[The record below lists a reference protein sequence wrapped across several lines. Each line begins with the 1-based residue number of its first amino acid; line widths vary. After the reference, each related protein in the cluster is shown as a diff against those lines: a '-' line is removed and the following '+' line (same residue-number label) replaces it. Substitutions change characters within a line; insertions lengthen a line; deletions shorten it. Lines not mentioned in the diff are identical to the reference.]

1 MKRITLHINQLVINP
16 DINPRHA
23 SDDDV
28 SDLVAQIRA
37 NGYSDA
43 IWVRPLSEGFRARAK
58 ALVADHPAK
67 SGDLYE
73 VLDGSRR
80 RRALL
85 EAMATDPAMSREI
98 ACDLIEA
105 DDIRAKELA
114 LAANVARAP
123 LTPADEARAFY
134 ALKMG
139 GMDESDIAGHF
150 AVPLPRVRQRLALG
164 QLPDAILDALR
175 AGHINLDTARAF
187 TLTNSRERQLKV
199 FEETRQ
205 LTAWNVKDAL
215 TARTVRAD
223 DARAELVGLEAYRAA
238 GGTVIEDLFSDAAWL
253 DNEKLLQQLFAFTLK
268 ARVKALKDEG
278 WSFVKV
284 LQGREVYDA
293 YKFSTSAP
301 KGRRTLGEA
310 EREELAALKARA
322 AEVKKLM
329 AAYDESEEES
339 DEDSEAQ
346 EERFDERDKL
356 NAAITALTA
365 QPYTE
370 KQRQSLGVLLCLPDR
385 GGLEMKYGVLAPGKK
400 DTAPARGRK
409 DRDPEQDD
417 HAGDDDQPQAE
428 PLREA
433 GFSEA
438 VEVALVK
445 AARDAVKLA
454 MVKDRPALAARL
466 GLAGRVQGW
475 LCEVA
480 ADCGVEQD
488 YELPP
493 FVTVQN
499 ARDPLD
505 GGAAFETMKT
515 EMVKAL
521 AAAEGFAGLLALIE
535 TFTPEQVTALEA
547 MMAAH
552 WFTANSLRHVD
563 VRAVIDALDPDMR
576 AEGFAIDEAFLGR
589 LSRDQLSLISAEIS
603 PDAPI
608 TKGKKPEMV
617 AAILHLITQSGW
629 LPAQLR
635 TPSYRGPGSEDQAEA
650 PDAPE
655 EQAAEEKAA

>member
-253 DNEKLLQQLFAFTLK
+253 GNEKLLQKLFDETLK

-589 LSRDQLSLISAEIS
+589 LSRDQLALVSAEIT
-603 PDAPI
+603 PDAPV

-617 AAILHLITQSGW
+617 AAILPLISQSGW
-629 LPAQLR
+629 LPEQLR

-650 PDAPE
+650 SDAAE
-655 EQAAEEKAA
+655 EQAPEEKAA

>member
-1 MKRITLHINQLVINP
+1 MERLSLHLDQLVINP

-23 SDDDV
+23 SDAEV
-28 SDLVAQIRA
+28 GDLVAQIRA
-37 NGYSDA
+37 NGFTDPL
-43 IWVRPLSEGFRARAK
+43 WVRPLSQAC
-58 ALVADHPAK
+58 ADAQ
-67 SGDLYE
+67 GLGNIGITDLYE
-73 VLDGSRR
+73 VIDGSRR
-80 RRALL
+80 LRAV
-85 EAMATDPAMSREI
+85 REVADALGI
-98 ACDLIEA
+98 TTIPVDVMEA
-105 DDIRAKELA
+105 DDARARELA

-205 LTAWNVKDAL
+205 LTARNVKDAL

-253 DNEKLLQQLFAFTLK
+253 DNEKLLQQLFDETLK

-301 KGRRTLGEA
+301 KGRRTLSEA
-310 EREELAALKARA
+310 EREELATHKARLA
-322 AEVKKLM
+322 DVEKLID
-329 AAYDESEEES
+329 AYDQADIDEDS
-339 DEDSEAQ
+339 DEDDRAQ
-346 EERFDERDKL
+346 EKRLVERDKL
-356 NAAITALTA
+356 DAAITALTA

-385 GGLEMKYGVLAPGKK
+385 GGLKMKYGVLAPGKK
-400 DTAPARGRK
+400 DTAPARASK
-409 DRDPEQDD
+409 VRDPEEDD
-417 HAGDDDQPQAE
+417 HAGDDDAPQAE

-480 ADCGVEQD
+480 ADCGVEQE

-505 GGAAFETMKT
+505 GGGAFETMKT

-521 AAAEGFAGLLALIE
+521 AKAEGFAGLLALLE

-563 VRAVIDALDPDMR
+563 VRAVIDALDPDMG
-576 AEGFAIDEAFLGR
+576 AEGFTIDAAFLGR
-589 LSRDQLSLISAEIS
+589 LSRDQLSLISAEIT

-608 TKGKKPEMV
+608 TKGKKPDMV
-617 AAILHLITQSGW
+617 AAILPLITQSGW
-629 LPAQLR
+629 LPQHLR

-650 PDAPE
+650 SDAAE
-655 EQAAEEKAA
+655 EQAPEEKAA

>member
-1 MKRITLHINQLVINP
+1 MERLSLHLDQLVINP

-23 SDDDV
+23 SDAEV
-28 SDLVAQIRA
+28 GDLVAQIRA
-37 NGYSDA
+37 NGFTDPL
-43 IWVRPLSEGFRARAK
+43 WVRPLSQAC
-58 ALVADHPAK
+58 ADAQ
-67 SGDLYE
+67 GLGNIGITDLYE
-73 VLDGSRR
+73 VIDGSRR
-80 RRALL
+80 LRAV
-85 EAMATDPAMSREI
+85 REVADALGI
-98 ACDLIEA
+98 TTIPVDVMEA
-105 DDIRAKELA
+105 DDARARELA

-253 DNEKLLQQLFAFTLK
+253 DNEKLLQQLFDETLK

-301 KGRRTLGEA
+301 KGRRTLSEA
-310 EREELAALKARA
+310 EREELATHKARLA
-322 AEVKKLM
+322 DVEKLID
-329 AAYDESEEES
+329 AYDQADIDEDS
-339 DEDSEAQ
+339 DEDDRAQ
-346 EERFDERDKL
+346 EKRLVERDKL
-356 NAAITALTA
+356 DAAITALTA

-385 GGLEMKYGVLAPGKK
+385 GGLKMKYGVLAPGKK
-400 DTAPARGRK
+400 DTAPARASK
-409 DRDPEQDD
+409 VRDPEEDD
-417 HAGDDDQPQAE
+417 HAGDDDAPQAE

-438 VEVALVK
+438 VEVA
-445 AARDAVKLA
+445 AMAMRMAIEGDAS
-454 MVKDRPALAARL
+454 
-466 GLAGRVQGW
+466 
-475 LCEVA
+475 VA
-480 ADCGVEQD
+480 K
-488 YELPP
+488 P
-493 FVTVQN
+493 
-499 ARDPLD
+499 
-505 GGAAFETMKT
+505 T
-515 EMVKAL
+515 EENCK
-521 AAAEGFAGLLALIE
+521 
-535 TFTPEQVTALEA
+535 
-547 MMAAH
+547 
-552 WFTANSLRHVD
+552 
-563 VRAVIDALDPDMR
+563 
-576 AEGFAIDEAFLGR
+576 
-589 LSRDQLSLISAEIS
+589 
-603 PDAPI
+603 
-608 TKGKKPEMV
+608 
-617 AAILHLITQSGW
+617 
-629 LPAQLR
+629 
-635 TPSYRGPGSEDQAEA
+635 
-650 PDAPE
+650 
-655 EQAAEEKAA
+655 

>member
-1 MKRITLHINQLVINP
+1 
-16 DINPRHA
+16 
-23 SDDDV
+23 
-28 SDLVAQIRA
+28 
-37 NGYSDA
+37 
-43 IWVRPLSEGFRARAK
+43 
-58 ALVADHPAK
+58 
-67 SGDLYE
+67 
-73 VLDGSRR
+73 
-80 RRALL
+80 
-85 EAMATDPAMSREI
+85 
-98 ACDLIEA
+98 
-105 DDIRAKELA
+105 
-114 LAANVARAP
+114 
-123 LTPADEARAFY
+123 
-134 ALKMG
+134 
-139 GMDESDIAGHF
+139 
-150 AVPLPRVRQRLALG
+150 
-164 QLPDAILDALR
+164 
-175 AGHINLDTARAF
+175 
-187 TLTNSRERQLKV
+187 
-199 FEETRQ
+199 
-205 LTAWNVKDAL
+205 
-215 TARTVRAD
+215 
-223 DARAELVGLEAYRAA
+223 
-238 GGTVIEDLFSDAAWL
+238 
-253 DNEKLLQQLFAFTLK
+253 
-268 ARVKALKDEG
+268 
-278 WSFVKV
+278 
-284 LQGREVYDA
+284 
-293 YKFSTSAP
+293 
-301 KGRRTLGEA
+301 
-310 EREELAALKARA
+310 
-322 AEVKKLM
+322 VKKLM

-346 EERFDERDKL
+346 KERYDERDKL

-385 GGLEMKYGVLAPGKK
+385 GGLEVRYGVLAPGKK

-417 HAGDDDQPQAE
+417 HAGDDDAPPPE

-433 GFSEA
+433 GYSEA
-438 VEVALVK
+438 VDVALVK

-589 LSRDQLSLISAEIS
+589 LSRDQLALVSAEIT

-617 AAILHLITQSGW
+617 AAILPLISQSGW
-629 LPAQLR
+629 LPEQLR

-650 PDAPE
+650 SDAAE
-655 EQAAEEKAA
+655 EQAPEEKAA

>member
-1 MKRITLHINQLVINP
+1 MERLSLHLDQLVINP

-23 SDDDV
+23 SDAEV
-28 SDLVAQIRA
+28 GDLVAQIRA
-37 NGYSDA
+37 NGFTDPL
-43 IWVRPLSEGFRARAK
+43 WVRPLSQAC
-58 ALVADHPAK
+58 ADAQ
-67 SGDLYE
+67 GLGNIGITDLYE
-73 VLDGSRR
+73 VIDGSRR
-80 RRALL
+80 LRAV
-85 EAMATDPAMSREI
+85 REVADALGI
-98 ACDLIEA
+98 TTIPVDVMEA
-105 DDIRAKELA
+105 DDARARELA

-253 DNEKLLQQLFAFTLK
+253 GNEKLLQQLFDDTLK

-356 NAAITALTA
+356 DAAITALTA

-385 GGLEMKYGVLAPGKK
+385 GGLEVRYGVLAPGKK

-409 DRDPEQDD
+409 DREQEQDD
-417 HAGDDDQPQAE
+417 HAGDDDAPPPE

-433 GFSEA
+433 GYSEA

-480 ADCGVEQD
+480 ADCGVEQE
-488 YELPP
+488 YESPP

-499 ARDPLD
+499 ARDPFGFLD

-563 VRAVIDALDPDMR
+563 VRAVIDALDPDMG

-589 LSRDQLSLISAEIS
+589 LSRDQLALVSAEIT

-617 AAILHLITQSGW
+617 AAILPLITQSGW

>member
-1 MKRITLHINQLVINP
+1 MERLSLHLDQLVINP

-23 SDDDV
+23 SDAEV
-28 SDLVAQIRA
+28 GDLVAQIRA
-37 NGYSDA
+37 NGFTDPL
-43 IWVRPLSEGFRARAK
+43 WVRPLSQAC
-58 ALVADHPAK
+58 ADAQ
-67 SGDLYE
+67 GLGNIGITDLYE
-73 VLDGSRR
+73 VIDGSRR
-80 RRALL
+80 LRAV
-85 EAMATDPAMSREI
+85 REVADALGI
-98 ACDLIEA
+98 TTIPVDVMEA
-105 DDIRAKELA
+105 DDARARELA

-199 FEETRQ
+199 FEETRN
-205 LTAWNVKDAL
+205 LAAWNVKDAL
-215 TARTVRAD
+215 TAKTVRAD

-253 DNEKLLQQLFAFTLK
+253 DNEKLLQKLFDDTLK

-284 LQGREVYDA
+284 LQGRETYNE
-293 YKFSTSAP
+293 YQFNTSAP
-301 KGRRTLGEA
+301 KGRRTLSEA
-310 EREELAALKARA
+310 EREDLAALKARA
-322 AEVKKLM
+322 DEVQKLIK
-329 AAYDESEEES
+329 AYDESDAEEVSEEEH
-339 DEDSEAQ
+339 EAQ
-346 EERFDERDKL
+346 EKRFDERDKIV
-356 NAAITALTA
+356 AAITALTA

-385 GGLEMKYGVLAPGKK
+385 GGLKMKYGVLTPGKK

-417 HAGDDDQPQAE
+417 HAGDDDAPPPE

-480 ADCGVEQD
+480 ADCGVDQE
-488 YELPP
+488 YESSP

-505 GGAAFETMKT
+505 GGATFETMKT

-521 AAAEGFAGLLALIE
+521 AKAEGFAGLLALIE

-552 WFTANSLRHVD
+552 WFTATSLRHVD

-589 LSRDQLSLISAEIS
+589 LSRDQLALVSAEIT
-603 PDAPI
+603 PDAPV

-617 AAILHLITQSGW
+617 AAILPLISQSGW
-629 LPAQLR
+629 LPEQLR

-650 PDAPE
+650 SDAAE
-655 EQAAEEKAA
+655 EQAPEEKAA

>member
-1 MKRITLHINQLVINP
+1 MERLSLHLDQLVINP

-23 SDDDV
+23 SDAEV
-28 SDLVAQIRA
+28 GDLVAQIRA
-37 NGYSDA
+37 NGFTDPL
-43 IWVRPLSEGFRARAK
+43 WVRPLSQAC
-58 ALVADHPAK
+58 ADAQ
-67 SGDLYE
+67 GLGNIGITDLYE
-73 VLDGSRR
+73 VIDGSRR
-80 RRALL
+80 LRAV
-85 EAMATDPAMSREI
+85 REVADALGI
-98 ACDLIEA
+98 TTIPVDVMEA
-105 DDIRAKELA
+105 DDARARELA

-253 DNEKLLQQLFAFTLK
+253 DNEKLLQQLFDETLK

-301 KGRRTLGEA
+301 KGRRTLSEA
-310 EREELAALKARA
+310 EREELATHKARLA
-322 AEVKKLM
+322 DVEKLID
-329 AAYDESEEES
+329 AYDQADIDEDS
-339 DEDSEAQ
+339 DEDDRAQ
-346 EERFDERDKL
+346 EKRLVERDKL
-356 NAAITALTA
+356 DAAITALTA

-385 GGLEMKYGVLAPGKK
+385 GGLKMKYGVLAPGKK
-400 DTAPARGRK
+400 DTAPARASK
-409 DRDPEQDD
+409 VRDPEEDD
-417 HAGDDDQPQAE
+417 HAGDDDAPQAE

-480 ADCGVEQD
+480 ADCGVEQE

-505 GGAAFETMKT
+505 GGGAFETMKT

-521 AAAEGFAGLLALIE
+521 AKAEGFAGLLALIE

-589 LSRDQLSLISAEIS
+589 LSRDQLALVSAEIT
-603 PDAPI
+603 PDAPV

-617 AAILHLITQSGW
+617 AAILPLISQSGW
-629 LPAQLR
+629 LPEQLR

-650 PDAPE
+650 SDAAE
-655 EQAAEEKAA
+655 EQAPEEKAA

>member
-1 MKRITLHINQLVINP
+1 MKRITVHINQLVINP

-43 IWVRPLSEGFRARAK
+43 IWVRPLSEGFRAK

-253 DNEKLLQQLFAFTLK
+253 DNEKLLQQLFDDTLK

-284 LQGREVYDA
+284 LQGREDYDA

-365 QPYTE
+365 QPYTK

-417 HAGDDDQPQAE
+417 HAGDDDAPQAE

-589 LSRDQLSLISAEIS
+589 LSRDQLALVSAEIT

-617 AAILHLITQSGW
+617 AAILPLITQSGW